1 MSEPTLQIPLFIA
14 CLLGVALFEGT
25 EIALLVADR
34 VHLHGA
40 AKARRAGA
48 DLSLDLLQRRDR
60 VLVTLLVASTILA
73 STAAAIATRF
83 FEQLVPNA
91 AAATGISTLFVTI
104 VILLFGQVLPKSIA
118 RLHAETILMSVSR
131 PLFAL
136 DLLLLPITA
145 GAGLFV
151 RLILR
156 VLRRGRKAPLLTREE
171 IRILVR
177 DVRVETGPLRQEKRM
192 LQSILDFAHTTTRE
206 VMVPMPLVVAIERT
220 DSIDMLRALVRR
232 RGVTRVPVYDRRV
245 DRIVGVVQIFDALL
259 APDGVD
265 TVEATMRP
273 ITLVPETK
281 RIDRLMVEMQR
292 RGESMVVVVNEF
304 GSCTGIVTM
313 EDIVEEIVGEMA
325 DEHEVG
331 VKRIRRLD
339 EGVYMVDALTD
350 VDDVNEELALEL
362 PKLRYDTIGGLVM
375 RRLGR
380 IPREGDRFELSGTAF
395 EVVEVYP
402 YGVRTVKL
410 TVAPKKVETP

>member
-1 MSEPTLQIPLFIA
+1 
-14 CLLGVALFEGT
+14 
-25 EIALLVADR
+25 
-34 VHLHGA
+34 
-40 AKARRAGA
+40 
-48 DLSLDLLQRRDR
+48 
-60 VLVTLLVASTILA
+60 
-73 STAAAIATRF
+73 
-83 FEQLVPNA
+83 
-91 AAATGISTLFVTI
+91 
-104 VILLFGQVLPKSIA
+104 
-118 RLHAETILMSVSR
+118 
-131 PLFAL
+131 
-136 DLLLLPITA
+136 
-145 GAGLFV
+145 
-151 RLILR
+151 
-156 VLRRGRKAPLLTREE
+156 
-171 IRILVR
+171 
-177 DVRVETGPLRQEKRM
+177 
-192 LQSILDFAHTTTRE
+192 
-206 VMVPMPLVVAIERT
+206 
-220 DSIDMLRALVRR
+220 
-232 RGVTRVPVYDRRV
+232 
-245 DRIVGVVQIFDALL
+245 
-259 APDGVD
+259 
-265 TVEATMRP
+265 MRP